1 MLGEERGPM
10 PQRVVAGDLARHY
23 LGGEHPAFATALDNL
38 GLLHKIVGN
47 YIDTGHYCYK
57 RWSSAP
63 TRQQS
68 MQPRCACRGAWR
80 CAPRGA
86 VLARAN
92 CSGGTGKNHACTV
105 FATYCDAW
113 LLSSHAAMGGKPC
126 LRLDNYPDQ
135 AQFRV
140 VAQHIVRDT
149 FFPPSDAHH

>member
-1 MLGEERGPM
+1 MLSYAVARRRWWPGP
-10 PQRVVAGDLARHY
+10 PLPGRRAPV
-23 LGGEHPAFATALDNL
+23 FATALDNL

-92 CSGGTGKNHACTV
+92 CSGG
-105 FATYCDAW
+105 
-113 LLSSHAAMGGKPC
+113 
-126 LRLDNYPDQ
+126 
-135 AQFRV
+135 
-140 VAQHIVRDT
+140 I
-149 FFPPSDAHH
+149 